1 MKPLDKTCSF
11 DELTTQS
18 GDELMR
24 VKTWIAR
31 LLAIVVAASLAA
43 CKPIT
48 LTGDPAAEATAKAG
62 YDDIAAGRAAAFHA
76 RLTPEAAQVVT
87 PAQVLALRA
96 YASTTPPKQQRLVGV
111 DYASDATGLQ
121 TQNLVYE
128 LNYPGFSVLYQVRLK
143 RPGKTA
149 PWGIEAANLNRA
161 TEAELAKGRF
171 NLVDRSPAQWSFLA
185 ATILSPLLML
195 SALVAVVR
203 APGLKRKWLWGLLA
217 LAGLG
222 TATMNW
228 TTGAAAFQPIA
239 VNLIGAGVVK
249 QGFSGFFPWTLKFT
263 LPVGA
268 VIAHWRAAKARRD
281 AKQPLDETVAGA

>member
-1 MKPLDKTCSF
+1 
-11 DELTTQS
+11 
-18 GDELMR
+18 MR
-24 VKTWIAR
+24 VKTWVAG
-31 LLAIVVAASLAA
+31 LLAIVAAASLAA

-48 LTGDPAAEATAKAG
+48 LKGDPAAEATAKAA

-76 RLTPEAAQVVT
+76 RLTPEAAKVAT
-87 PAQVLALRA
+87 PAQVLALRV
-96 YASTTPPKQQRLVGV
+96 YASAAPPKQQRLVGV
-111 DYASDATGLQ
+111 DYASDTSGLQ

-128 LNYPGFSVLYQVRLK
+128 LDYPGFSVLYQVRLK
-143 RPGKTA
+143 RPGKSA
-149 PWGIEAANLNRA
+149 AWRIEGANLNRA
-161 TEAELAKGRF
+161 TEAELARGRF

-195 SALVAVVR
+195 SALIAVIR

-263 LPVGA
+263 LPLGA

-281 AKQPLDETVAGA
+281 AKRPLDETVAGA